1 VTTMLKSTKLTVF
14 AFLALS
20 FLMPTAAHAEDEPEI
35 SIADL
40 KQKYVLPNS
49 QFIDIDGI
57 NVHYVDEGTG
67 PVVVLAHASY
77 MSLLTWDGIAEKLK
91 QDYRVIR
98 FDFPGAGLTG
108 VETKPVPEEKLD
120 MIERNYEILAGL
132 VDALDLDH
140 FALVGTSSGG
150 SVAFRYAA
158 RHTDRVD
165 RLVLANSAG
174 MPRTAQTD
182 PLRERV
188 KFAEWDMMKVKPREF
203 WEASIGANYIKPN
216 EPPSWVL
223 DQAYDFRRRENL
235 EKTLTDTYRFST
247 GDPKAILAKIE
258 APTMIMWGKSN
269 PTVMHLEA
277 DVFEHWMTGA
287 PTMIRKLEG
296 LGHYPYIEDE
306 AAFLVDFLPFLG
318 GDLDDQ
324 LRQTTRVK
332 VTSKCDEE

>member
-1 VTTMLKSTKLTVF
+1 MTTMLKSTKLTLF

-35 SIADL
+35 SLADL
-40 KQKYVLPNS
+40 KQKYALPNS
-49 QFIDIDGI
+49 QFIDIDGM

-132 VDALDLDH
+132 VDALELDH

-182 PLRERV
+182 PLRERA
-188 KFAEWDMMKVKPREF
+188 KFAQWDMMKVKPREF

-296 LGHYPYIEDE
+296 LGHYPYIEDQ

-318 GDLDDQ
+318 GDLDGQ

-332 VTSKCDEE
+332 VSSKCEEE